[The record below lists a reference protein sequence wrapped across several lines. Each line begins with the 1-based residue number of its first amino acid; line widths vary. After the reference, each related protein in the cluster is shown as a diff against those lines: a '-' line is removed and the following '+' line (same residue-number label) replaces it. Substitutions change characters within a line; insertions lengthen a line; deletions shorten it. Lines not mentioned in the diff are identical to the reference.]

1 MPRWSV
7 DSEVGRL
14 KVVMVHQPG
23 LEHRR
28 TLPWNK
34 DALLFDD
41 VLDIEEA
48 RPEHK
53 QFSML
58 LASHGAEVLFLA
70 DLLKEVCRDR
80 EERESVYLEV
90 LGPEVLARFD
100 PKQIHPYQLISG
112 LPENTESAETFR
124 VEPLPNLYFSRDAAF
139 GVPGAIVI
147 SHPYWPARQR
157 EARLVRSIFR
167 RHPRFAGTTV
177 YDGILHDPTARVEG
191 GDVLVVDRET
201 VLVGVGERTNDAGAN
216 HLAAFLFEHTPVRR
230 LLKLHIPANRVFMH
244 LDTILT
250 FVDRQQVLTMPYL
263 WERPQLYA
271 DVARLAARQCGE
283 LRFEY
288 RGPSPEMLAQP
299 SRLEVVTADGV
310 ASTFDNALCGLAECG
325 IIDPSRTVLVGGETS
340 EHPSPIEHVIAA
352 LREQWNDGANAFALK
367 PGQVMAYTCND
378 RTTRAL
384 ERAGVE
390 VVPFKGGELVRGRGG
405 ARCMTMPLDREAA

>member
-1 MPRWSV
+1 MSSWSV

-14 KVVMVHQPG
+14 RVVMVHQPG

-80 EERESVYLEV
+80 DARECVCREV
-90 LGPEVLARFD
+90 LGEEVLGRFD
-100 PKQIHPYQLISG
+100 PNDIHPYQLISG
-112 LPENTESAETFR
+112 LPERTESAETFR

-139 GVPGAIVI
+139 GVPGAVVI
-147 SHPYWPARQR
+147 SHPFWPARQR
-157 EARLVRSIFR
+157 EARLVSSIFR
-167 RHPRFAGTTV
+167 RHPRCAGTRV
-177 YDGILHDPTARVEG
+177 YDGILCDPAATIEG
-191 GDVLVVDRET
+191 GDVQVVDPRT

-216 HLAAFLFEHTPVRR
+216 HLAAFLFANTSVRR
-230 LLKLHIPANRVFMH
+230 VLKLHIPANRVFMH

-263 WERPQLYA
+263 WDRPALYA
-271 DVARLAARQCGE
+271 DVARLAARQCAD

-288 RGPSPEMLAQP
+288 RGPSPEMLATP
-299 SRLEVVTADGV
+299 SRLQVVTPDGV
-310 ASTFDNALCGLAECG
+310 EAEYDNALEGLAVVG
-325 IIDPSRTVLVGGETS
+325 AIDPARTVLVAGDLGE
-340 EHPSPIEHVIAA
+340 HGSPIEHVIAA

-367 PGQVMAYTCND
+367 PGQVMGYSCND
-378 RTTRAL
+378 RTGRAL

-390 VVPFKGGELVRGRGG
+390 VVSFKGGELVRGRGG

>member
-1 MPRWSV
+1 MGWSV

-14 KVVMVHQPG
+14 SVVMVHQPG

-41 VLDIEEA
+41 ILDIEEA

-70 DLLKEVCRDR
+70 DLLEEVCRDR
-80 EERESVYLEV
+80 EARECVYLEV
-90 LGPEVLARFD
+90 LGEEVLSRFD
-100 PKQIHPYQLISG
+100 PKDIHPYQLISG
-112 LPENTESAETFR
+112 LPERTHSADTFR

-139 GVPGAIVI
+139 GVPGAVVI
-147 SHPYWPARQR
+147 SHPFWPARRR
-157 EARLVRSIFR
+157 EARLVNSIVR
-167 RHPRFAGTTV
+167 RHPTFAGANV
-177 YDGILHDPTARVEG
+177 YDGILRDPAATIEG
-191 GDVLVVDRET
+191 GDVQIVDGRT

-216 HLAAFLFEHTPVRR
+216 HLATFLFANTPVRR
-230 LLKLHIPANRVFMH
+230 VLKLHIPANRVFMH

-263 WERPQLYA
+263 WAQPELYA
-271 DVARLAARQCGE
+271 DVARLAARQCAD
-283 LRFEY
+283 LCFEY

-299 SRLEVVTADGV
+299 SRLEVVTPRGIE
-310 ASTFDNALCGLAECG
+310 SEYDNALDGLAAAG
-325 IIDPSRTVLVGGETS
+325 VIDPARTVLVAGAAS
-340 EHPSPIEHVIAA
+340 EHASPVEHIIEA

-367 PGQVMAYTCND
+367 PGQVMGYSCND
-378 RTTRAL
+378 RTARAL

-390 VVPFKGGELVRGRGG
+390 VVTFKGSELVRGRGG

>member
-1 MPRWSV
+1 MSWSV

-14 KVVMVHQPG
+14 RVVMVHQPG

-80 EERESVYLEV
+80 DARGCVYREV
-90 LGPEVLARFD
+90 LGEEVLARFD
-100 PKQIHPYQLISG
+100 PKDIHPYQLISG
-112 LPENTESAETFR
+112 LPERTESAEHFR

-157 EARLVRSIFR
+157 EARLVNSIFR
-167 RHPRFAGTTV
+167 RHPRCAEARV
-177 YDGILHDPTARVEG
+177 YDGLLRDPAATVEG
-191 GDVLVVDRET
+191 GDVQVVDERT
-201 VLVGVGERTNDAGAN
+201 VLVGVGERTNDAGAD
-216 HLAAFLFEHTPVRR
+216 HLAAFLFANTPVRR
-230 LLKLHIPANRVFMH
+230 VLKLHIPANRVFMH

-263 WERPQLYA
+263 WERPELYA
-271 DVARLAARQCGE
+271 DVARLAARQCAD

-299 SRLEVVTADGV
+299 SRLQVVTPGGV
-310 ASTFDNALCGLAECG
+310 ESQYDDALEGLAAVG
-325 IIDPSRTVLVGGETS
+325 AIDPARTVLVAGAPS
-340 EHPSPIEHVIAA
+340 EHASPVEHVIEA

-367 PGQVMAYTCND
+367 PGQVMGYSCND
-378 RTTRAL
+378 RTGRAL

-390 VVPFKGGELVRGRGG
+390 VVPFKGSELVRGRGG
-405 ARCMTMPLDREAA
+405 ARCMTMPLDRSPA